1 MDKIFEFS
9 LLAFTTLFT
18 MINPIGVIPVYTS
31 LTEKLNSKQARMIAL
46 KATTTALLVLLF
58 FAFGGKFIFDLF
70 NISINGLR
78 IVGGILFFMSGFDM
92 LRGKLAKIK
101 SDGEE
106 SLEAAKDFAITPLG
120 IPIITGPGA
129 ITVSIVYM
137 NDAHLISHKIAFVI
151 VILLVMGLTHLI
163 LLSARKII
171 SFIGENGNKLFT
183 RLMGLIVM
191 VIAVELFFG
200 GLKPIV
206 QDILGN

>member
-31 LTEKLNSKQARMIAL
+31 LTEKMNSKQARIIAL
-46 KATTTALLVLLF
+46 KATTTALIVLLF

-106 SLEAAKDFAITPLG
+106 SLKAAKDFAITPLG

-137 NDAHLISHKIAFVI
+137 NDARMISQKTAFVI
-151 VILLVMGLTHLI
+151 VIFLVIGLTHLI
-163 LLSARKII
+163 LLSARKITL
-171 SFIGENGNKLFT
+171 FIGENGNKLFT